1 MYNPCPL
8 IIAQLEH
15 ELATAL
21 SASEDAHSTATHSE
35 NIAENKYDTLAVEAA
50 YLAHGQSMRIVEIRE
65 SIHLYQHFKRPLF
78 TPQSS
83 IQLGAIVDI
92 ENDNGE
98 IHYFFIGPAA
108 GGLQVNYQNSS
119 IRVITTGT
127 PLGKALLN
135 KHIDDEISLTVNN
148 HIQTYTM
155 INIH

>member
-8 IIAQLEH
+8 IIAQLKH

-35 NIAENKYDTLAVEAA
+35 NVAENKYDTLAVEAA

-78 TPQSS
+78 TPQSA

-92 ENDNGE
+92 ESDKDE
-98 IHYFFIGPAA
+98 IQRLFIGPAA
-108 GGLQVNYQNSS
+108 GGLLLNSQPMA

-135 KHIDDEISLTVNN
+135 KSIDDEISLRINDTTQLFT
-148 HIQTYTM
+148 I
-155 INIH
+155 INIQ